1 MSGEGRRPEPEEERS
16 SSTFFSSPGFGDLLN
31 PIRRFEEVHQ
41 DFENE
46 KGGEAEPSKNSCE
59 FFSSSGFE
67 NPSEI
72 QKIYNPESQT

>member
-1 MSGEGRRPEPEEERS
+1 MVEERK
-16 SSTFFSSPGFGDLLN
+16 TRRVFETVG
-31 PIRRFEEVHQ
+31 IRRFEEVHQ

-46 KGGEAEPSKNSCE
+46 KGGEAEPSKNSDE